1 MIATK
6 IKELCKQRGLSV
18 AEVEKAAGIGNG
30 VIRRWDEK
38 SPTFNKLK
46 PVADVLGVT
55 VDELTREEGG

>member
-6 IKELCKQRGLSV
+6 IKELCKQRGLTV

-38 SPTFNKLK
+38 SPTISKLK
-46 PVADVLGVT
+46 PVADLLGVT
-55 VDELTREEGG
+55 VDELTREEEG